1 MAESKFS
8 DLSLNFTPHPVRKDV
23 IKLLDDDAI
32 KRSVRNLVLTNHYE
46 RPFHPEIGS
55 NVRKLLFDNI
65 TSVTSFQIQ
74 REIIDVIQNF
84 EPRVKLKAVT
94 VVVDPDNNGYSATIE
109 FYILNSGRLVTV
121 DSFLERLR

>member
-1 MAESKFS
+1 MAEPKFS
-8 DLSLNFTPHPVRKDV
+8 DLSLNFTAHPVKGDV
-23 IKLLDDDAI
+23 IKLIDDDAI
-32 KRSVRNLVLTNHYE
+32 KRSVRNLVLTNHFE

-84 EPRVKLKAVT
+84 EPRVQMKQVT
-94 VVVDPDNNGYSATIE
+94 VVVDPDNNGYNATIE
-109 FYILNSGRLVTV
+109 FYILNSGRFVTV
-121 DSFLERLR
+121 DYFLERLR